1 MSQWVRL
8 WDDMP
13 TDPKWRLIAR
23 KSGRS
28 ISEVIAVFN
37 FMLIC
42 AANSS
47 NANANAS
54 ERGELNGW
62 DDEDVATAL
71 DLEIEDVLQ
80 IRNTMQGKVLDGMRL
95 KAWKKRQPLRED
107 SSAERA
113 KAWRERKRTQDD
125 ASRTHQKR
133 RYTESNS
140 NEFDSAR
147 GRARQKNRSTNGQG
161 RSNGTEGFV
170 RSVLEDIENDRRRRE
185 ESAAEVVPM
194 LQCER

>member
-8 WDDMP
+8 WEDMP
-13 TDPKWRLIAR
+13 NDPKWRSIAR

-42 AANSS
+42 AAN
-47 NANANAS
+47 AS
-54 ERGELNGW
+54 ERGELDGW

-71 DLEIEDVLQ
+71 DVDRDVVSQ
-80 IRNTMQGKVLDGMRL
+80 IYNAMQGKVLDGMRL

-113 KAWRERKRTQDD
+113 KAWRERKRTQ
-125 ASRTHQKR
+125 ANAPEEKR
-133 RYTESNS
+133 IDTDPNS
-140 NEFDSAR
+140 NEFGSAR
-147 GRARQKNRSTNGQG
+147 ARARQKNRSINSHG

-185 ESAAEVVPM
+185 EGAAEIVPM
-194 LQCER
+194 LQRER